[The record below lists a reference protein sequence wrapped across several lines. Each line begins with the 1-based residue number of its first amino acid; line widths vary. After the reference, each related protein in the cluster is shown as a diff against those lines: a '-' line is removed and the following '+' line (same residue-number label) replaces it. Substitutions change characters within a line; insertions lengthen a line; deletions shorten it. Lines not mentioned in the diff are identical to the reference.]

1 MDISSIITTT
11 KKDFTRQRASVI
23 KDFLYANDNNTVILS
38 LIKKARGDSVKFYYK
53 KDGAIINNDIVLKNA
68 KTLIKAFQKNNIA
81 LYVYNNG
88 DITSYDDKTL

>member
-1 MDISSIITTT
+1 MDIASIINNT

-23 KDFLYANDNNTVILS
+23 KDFLYNNDNTIVLS

-68 KTLIKAFQKNNIA
+68 KVLIKAFLKNNIA
-81 LYVYNNG
+81 LYVYNG
-88 DITSYDDKTL
+88 GAITPYDDKTL

>member
-1 MDISSIITTT
+1 MDISSIIISA

-23 KDFLYANDNNTVILS
+23 KDFLYNNDNAIVLS

-53 KDGAIINNDIVLKNA
+53 KDGAIVNNDIVIKNA
-68 KTLIKAFQKNNIA
+68 KVLIKAFMKNNIA

-88 DITSYDDKTL
+88 AIAPYDDKTL